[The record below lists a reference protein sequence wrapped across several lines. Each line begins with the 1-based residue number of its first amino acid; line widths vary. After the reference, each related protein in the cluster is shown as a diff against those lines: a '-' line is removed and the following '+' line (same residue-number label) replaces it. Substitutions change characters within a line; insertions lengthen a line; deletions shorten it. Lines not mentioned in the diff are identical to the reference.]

1 MENNQIAVT
10 VPRFPERQPIGG
22 IQMRK
27 TLDFVLI
34 AGAIAILLFA
44 NFERYINP
52 WFTII
57 WISIAV
63 SLLALNNMKNPQ
75 IKKPISIILL
85 IMTLSTLAFISWA
98 PLNFELLIHV
108 VFALSPL
115 VPIIKMLTDQS
126 KAITYKSASAGEPV

>member
-1 MENNQIAVT
+1 MK
-10 VPRFPERQPIGG
+10 
-22 IQMRK
+22 K

-57 WISIAV
+57 WNSIAV
-63 SLLALNNMKNPQ
+63 SLLVLNNMKSPQ
-75 IKKPISIILL
+75 IKKPFAIILL
-85 IMTLSTLAFISWA
+85 IMTLSTLALINWA
-98 PLNFELLIHV
+98 PFNFELIIHV

-115 VPIIKMLTDQS
+115 VPIIQILNKTKS
-126 KAITYKSASAGEPV
+126 PAYKSDTTITAGDSV

>member
-1 MENNQIAVT
+1 MK
-10 VPRFPERQPIGG
+10 
-22 IQMRK
+22 K

-44 NFERYINP
+44 SFERYINP

-57 WISIAV
+57 WISIAI
-63 SLLALNNMKNPQ
+63 SLLVLSNMKNPQ
-75 IKKPISIILL
+75 MKKPFVIILL

-115 VPIIKMLTDQS
+115 VPIINMLNQTKS
-126 KAITYKSASAGEPV
+126 PAYKSDTTITAGDSV